1 MHDLDQLS
9 PVWQKRFD
17 FYLAHGLPGSTPQ
30 SKAAFKALPFVTRM
44 RLTGNPAAFLF
55 GPFYFFAKGM
65 WRKGLVLLAMAL
77 VLGAAIGTLNLPEMA
92 ERAAAMVVPALAMT
106 TANYAYYLHVTKDS
120 RSWNPFEAM
129 GRR

>member
-1 MHDLDQLS
+1 
-9 PVWQKRFD
+9 
-17 FYLAHGLPGSTPQ
+17 
-30 SKAAFKALPFVTRM
+30 M
-44 RLTGNPAAFLF
+44 RLTGNPLALLF

-77 VLGAAIGTLNLPEMA
+77 VLAAAIVTLDLPEMA
-92 ERAAAMVVPALAMT
+92 ERAVGMVVPPLAMT
-106 TANYAYYLHVTKDS
+106 TANYANYLHVIKDS